1 MDLYR
6 SDKNLNYNNYN
17 SNENSK
23 KRLNNKN
30 YRRCN
35 NKKNKNPI
43 INNKCD
49 NDNNPNCCYSSCKK
63 NKISKFYSKY
73 FPNNNLLINDDYSYN
88 YNTIN
93 NKIKNDYNHFN
104 DINYTKER
112 LKTISFNL
120 RQFLSKNN
128 KVDIF
133 LGKSNGSMPLKN
145 SFLKK

>member
-1 MDLYR
+1 M
-6 SDKNLNYNNYN
+6 
-17 SNENSK
+17 
-23 KRLNNKN
+23 
-30 YRRCN
+30 
-35 NKKNKNPI
+35 
-43 INNKCD
+43 
-49 NDNNPNCCYSSCKK
+49 
-63 NKISKFYSKY
+63 
-73 FPNNNLLINDDYSYN
+73 INDDYSYN